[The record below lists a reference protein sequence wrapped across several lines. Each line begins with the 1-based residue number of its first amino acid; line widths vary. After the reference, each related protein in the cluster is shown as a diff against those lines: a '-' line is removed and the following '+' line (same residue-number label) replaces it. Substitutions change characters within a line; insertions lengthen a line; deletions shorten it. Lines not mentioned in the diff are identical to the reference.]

1 MKKCAWRSKRRR
13 SLTALTLLTVLT
25 IFVGCDRLD
34 MYDQPRYK
42 PLAESDFFPDGLS
55 ARPHVEGTVAR
66 GLSLGVRPQPSAI
79 RSAV

>member
-1 MKKCAWRSKRRR
+1 MKKCAWRSIRRR

-42 PLAESDFFPDGLS
+42 PLAESDFFRRRTLRAAARRRDGRTRRAS
-55 ARPHVEGTVAR
+55 R
-66 GLSLGVRPQPSAI
+66 
-79 RSAV
+79 